1 MQGLYPNHMHIS
13 RPWRKHG
20 QSFKKIGINL
30 YEELQPKVPTVY
42 TLSYNLRS
50 ENDKVEKVTK
60 MNARIIS
67 KPHAHLQTME
77 KTCAKFQ
84 NERYKIV

>member
-1 MQGLYPNHMHIS
+1 MRSSAHN
-13 RPWRKHG
+13 
-20 QSFKKIGINL
+20 
-30 YEELQPKVPTVY
+30 VPTVT

-50 ENDKVEKVTK
+50 ENDKVRKVEKVTK
-60 MNARIIS
+60 INAKITS

-84 NERYKIV
+84 NDRYKIV